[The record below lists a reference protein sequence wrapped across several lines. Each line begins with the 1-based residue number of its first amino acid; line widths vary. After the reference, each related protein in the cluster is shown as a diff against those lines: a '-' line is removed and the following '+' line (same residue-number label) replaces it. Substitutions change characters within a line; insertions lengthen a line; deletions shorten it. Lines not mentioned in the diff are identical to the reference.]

1 MTQTGT
7 TDIEKNKEVALQNA
21 TKISTMSNFTPE
33 QVMLIKTT
41 VAKGTNDNEL
51 AYFLSVAK
59 SVNLNPMIKQIWCYK
74 DNKGNLLMFAGKD
87 GFLAIAQRDIRWNGI
102 TSAYVCE
109 NDNFELDIPNGIVK
123 HTFSGIKRG
132 NIIGAYAIV
141 KPKGCDLAT
150 IEWADIKTYD
160 KNQFVWNSHKGDM
173 IMKVAE
179 IHALKKAFGISGL
192 NDEYDFN
199 IQNNVALPLET
210 ASPEN
215 DLDTIK
221 KKIIEGLNAYKG
233 EDKETIKEM
242 CKAKSKAGEFDMTFA
257 KETAKTIG
265 VKL

>member
-1 MTQTGT
+1 MSETERET
-7 TDIEKNKEVALQNA
+7 ALQNA

-33 QVMLIKTT
+33 QVMLIKST

-59 SVNLNPMIKQIWCYK
+59 SVDLNPMIKQIWCYK
-74 DNKGNLLMFAGKD
+74 DNRGNLLMFAGKD
-87 GFLAIAQRDIRWNGI
+87 GFLAIAQRDARWNGI

-109 NDNFELDIPNGIVK
+109 KDIFEMDIPNGIVK
-123 HTFSGIKRG
+123 HTTNGKDRG
-132 NIIGAYAIV
+132 KIIGAYAIV
-141 KPKGCDLAT
+141 KPKGCELAT
-150 IEWADIKTYD
+150 IEWADIATYD

-199 IQNNVALPLET
+199 IQSNVALPLET

-215 DLDTIK
+215 DLENAK
-221 KKIIEGLNAYKG
+221 KKIIEGLANYKG
-233 EDKETIKEM
+233 KDLKTLKAM
-242 CKAKSKAGEFDMTFA
+242 CVEKTKANEFDMTFA
-257 KETAKTIG
+257 QEIAKTIG
-265 VKL
+265 ITL